1 VTDKPDD
8 PTDESI
14 KDLAKQ
20 TEQLAKDTEQVIS
33 NFRMSTAAIVIW
45 LTGILEYDLERC
57 IKYKI
62 RRPISGALSN
72 ELFGSYRPLS
82 TFSAKIDMAYALEI
96 ISDETRIELHK
107 MRNIRNKIAHAR
119 KLLSFDQE
127 PMRRMFYELRRPNVD
142 GKTYLAVFTMCGT
155 IIDDELEDFLVSMGE
170 TDDVDRA
177 LKRKA
182 DKAK

>member
-8 PTDESI
+8 PVDARI
-14 KDLAKQ
+14 KDLAKE
-20 TEQLAKDTEQVIS
+20 TERLAKDAEQVIS
-33 NFRMSTAAIVIW
+33 KFRMSNAAVVIW
-45 LTGILEYDLERC
+45 LAGILEYDLERC
-57 IKYKI
+57 LKYKI
-62 RRPISGALSN
+62 RRPISGAFSN

-96 ISDETRIELHK
+96 ISDETRVELHK
-107 MRNIRNKIAHAR
+107 IRNIRNKFAHAR
-119 KLLSFDQE
+119 KLLSLDQE
-127 PMRRMFYELRRPNVD
+127 PIRRMFFQLRRPNVE
-142 GKTYLAVFTMCGT
+142 GKNYLEVFTMCGT
-155 IIDDELEDFLVSMGE
+155 AIDDELEDFLVSMGE